1 MTSAVD
7 ALESRKAEI
16 TQAAKVERQNINAQI
31 RLQRRDEVIARVDMA
46 MGHPVDD
53 PQALLLVD
61 WDANEALIAMA
72 DAQVAGDTVT
82 VSDIRAA
89 FTRMGY
95 VIREMRHW
103 SGRPNFRSDRQ
114 VGVTTQ
120 EAS

>member
-1 MTSAVD
+1 MPSVID
-7 ALESRKAEI
+7 GLEQRKAEI
-16 TQAAKVERQNINAQI
+16 TRAAQEERRNINAQI
-31 RLQRRDEVIARVDMA
+31 RLQRRDEVIARVDIA
-46 MGHPVDD
+46 MQHPVGD
-53 PQALLLVD
+53 PQALLIVD

-72 DAQVAGDTVT
+72 DAQVAGDAVT
-82 VSDIRAA
+82 VNDIRAA

-103 SGRPNFRSDRQ
+103 SGRPNFRADRQ